1 MRSTCW
7 YLHCVEL
14 LHSGGGHKPFKYCI
28 FYNQTFQLKN
38 MPYQKESHIEASAKV
53 NEKNCTKSIFHW
65 CLLWLHQVSE
75 DILKFTSRK

>member
-53 NEKNCTKSIFHW
+53 NGKEIVPNLSFIDAYCDCTKLVRIF
-65 CLLWLHQVSE
+65 
-75 DILKFTSRK
+75 